1 MPGPTPGTEALQ
13 RSHHQGVYRVKPDSD
28 VLAVVVNV
36 DRLKSQDK
44 VQLKRELLGTGSP
57 LHECPEGAA
66 TLKKPSEESLADYT
80 KEPLDSCGTG
90 RKEKSTYSKL
100 QSWPMMRT
108 SRFRMD
114 I

>member
-1 MPGPTPGTEALQ
+1 MWIALKKPG
-13 RSHHQGVYRVKPDSD
+13 QGCRAFRQGFV
-28 VLAVVVNV
+28 
-36 DRLKSQDK
+36 
-44 VQLKRELLGTGSP
+44 VQLKRKLLGTGSP

-66 TLKKPSEESLADYT
+66 TLKKPSEESLADYA

-100 QSWPMMRT
+100 QSWLMMRT